1 MTGSGLFHSA
11 RSLARVAA
19 TRGAITFAIGAPDF

>member
-19 TRGAITFAIGAPDF
+19 TRGEMIFAVGTLDV